1 MVGALS
7 FTSIALALGLAWSLW
22 QLVTQTRRI
31 NSVRLELRAVI
42 EHVKQL
48 EIDLK
53 VSRNRN
59 AGYKTIVDSMR
70 RGIIKKNEILK
81 KHNVKPG
88 SVIDGLLSGKEDGS
102 ET

>member
-42 EHVKQL
+42 EHVQKL
-48 EIDLK
+48 EVKLR
-53 VSRNRN
+53 VSENRN
-59 AGYKTIVDSMR
+59 DGYEAIVSSMR
-70 RGIIKKNEILK
+70 RGIVKKNEILK
-81 KHNVKPG
+81 KHNVSPG
-88 SVIDGLLSGKEDGS
+88 SVIDSLLSDGDNS

>member
-42 EHVKQL
+42 EHVQKL
-48 EIDLK
+48 EVKLR
-53 VSRNRN
+53 VSENRN
-59 AGYKTIVDSMR
+59 DGYEAIVSSMR
-70 RGIIKKNEILK
+70 RGIVRKNEILK
-81 KHNVKPG
+81 KHNVSPG
-88 SVIDGLLSGKEDGS
+88 SVIDGLLSDGDNS